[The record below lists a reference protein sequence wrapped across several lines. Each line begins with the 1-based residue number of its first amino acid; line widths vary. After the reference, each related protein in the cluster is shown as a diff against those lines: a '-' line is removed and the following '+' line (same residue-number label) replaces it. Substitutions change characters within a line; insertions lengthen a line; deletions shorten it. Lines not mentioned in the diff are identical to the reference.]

1 MADTAAHAR
10 PGLRGRYGLAAV
22 AGVAAGLGQVPF
34 SLEVLGLMGLAG
46 GFMLAATADNPRA
59 AFKIGWAF
67 GTAYFA
73 LTLHWIVE
81 PFFVDVARH
90 GWMAPFAIVLLSGGL
105 ALFWG
110 AATALARWLGSGLP
124 AFALAWPVAM
134 AGAEMLRGYVFTG
147 FPWALPSYLWIETPA
162 AFLAR
167 LTGPYGLTFL
177 TFALA
182 GLTGLALSRSVPR
195 STMIA
200 PLAAAALLVGG
211 GAALRPTVVPP
222 GPDAPIV
229 RLIQPNAPQHE
240 KWDPERIP
248 VFFRRQLEFTAAP
261 AERAPDLILW
271 SESSIPWMLG
281 NAEPAFEQ
289 MSRAAGPAQIVVGL
303 QRRDGLL
310 AYNSL
315 AALDGTGRV
324 TDVYDK
330 HHLVPFGEYVP
341 LGNLM
346 GRLGI
351 TGIASR
357 TGFGYSAGP
366 GPQIID
372 LGPLGRALPL
382 ICYEAIFPHNITAAS
397 ERPDWLMHLTN
408 DAWFGEIA
416 GPYQH
421 LAKARARAIETGLPL
436 LRSANTGVS
445 AAIDPA
451 GDVIASLPLNEAG
464 YLDVALPPPGA
475 PTLYSQMG
483 DRPWAIAFFAA
494 LAAFGIARRR
504 FGIDRGAPRA

>member
-1 MADTAAHAR
+1 M
-10 PGLRGRYGLAAV
+10 
-22 AGVAAGLGQVPF
+22 
-34 SLEVLGLMGLAG
+34 EVLGVMGLAG
-46 GFMLAATADNPRA
+46 GFMLAATADGPRA
-59 AFKIGWAF
+59 AFKIGWGF

-110 AATALARWLGSGLP
+110 AATALARWLGPSLP
-124 AFALAWPVAM
+124 GFALAWPVAM
-134 AGAEMLRGYVFTG
+134 AAAEMLRGYVFTG

-162 AFLAR
+162 AFVAR

-177 TFALA
+177 TFALSA
-182 GLTGLALSRSVPR
+182 LTGWALSRSVPR
-195 STMIA
+195 RAVIA
-200 PLAAAALLVGG
+200 PLAAAGLLVGG
-211 GAALRPTVVPP
+211 GAGLRPDVATP

-248 VFFRRQLEFTAAP
+248 VFFRRQLEFTAAE
-261 AERAPDLILW
+261 AERVPDLVLW
-271 SESSIPWMLG
+271 SESAIPWWLQ

-289 MSRAAGPAQIVVGL
+289 MSRAAGPARIVVGL
-303 QRRDGLL
+303 QRRDGML

-315 AALDGTGRV
+315 AALDGTGQV
-324 TDVYDK
+324 TAVYDK
-330 HHLVPFGEYVP
+330 HHLVPFGEFVP

-346 GRLGI
+346 GHLGI
-351 TGIASR
+351 TGLASR
-357 TGFGYSAGP
+357 TGFGYTAGP

-372 LGPLGRALPL
+372 LGPLGPALPL
-382 ICYEAIFPHNITAAS
+382 ICYEAIFPHNILAAP

-451 GDVIASLPLNEAG
+451 GDIIASLPLNEAG
-464 YLDVALPPPGA
+464 YVDVALPPPGA
-475 PTLYSQMG
+475 ATVYSHTG
-483 DRPWAIAFFAA
+483 DRPWALALIVA
-494 LAAFGIARRR
+494 LAGLAIARRR
-504 FGIDRGAPRA
+504 FGIDRRTPRA